1 MQPAYYTSNGFMQE
15 EPTPEKENNAENS
28 ANSPKINNALLGIL
42 GNALN
47 SSLKHQKTGAGLE
60 TKRCPNCSA
69 ARPADTDLQ
78 YCAYCGHKFY

>member
-1 MQPAYYTSNGFMQE
+1 MEEEKQSNGNDI
-15 EPTPEKENNAENS
+15 ENTQSTKPNS
-28 ANSPKINNALLGIL
+28 ALLGIL

-47 SSLKHQKTGAGLE
+47 SSLKHKNQVAGLE